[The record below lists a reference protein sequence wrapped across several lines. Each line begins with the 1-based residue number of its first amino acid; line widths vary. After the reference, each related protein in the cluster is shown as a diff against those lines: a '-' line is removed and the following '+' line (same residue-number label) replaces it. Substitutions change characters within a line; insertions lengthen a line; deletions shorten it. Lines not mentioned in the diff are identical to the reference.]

1 MDEVE
6 KIKYTKAFIDSLAEG
21 INPLNGEPIPEGD
34 LLNNVRISRC
44 MFYVSTLLDKL
55 CSGKGLTA
63 PKKKLK
69 NADKQPFS
77 ITDDCIRNFEYVNA
91 DVYASDIAN
100 KLNAL
105 IDADAIQ
112 KIKVSAITE
121 WLTNEGYLQLHD
133 SANGK
138 AYKKPTDA
146 GKELGISEEF
156 RSGNLG
162 GYFVLRYNIN
172 AQKYIV
178 EHANAIGKMSYKK
191 TENQG
196 SPWTDEQDAKL
207 KELFNDGLVVAEIAE
222 ELGRTPASTR
232 SRMVTLGLINDRHDI
247 V

>member
-1 MDEVE
+1 MDELE

-21 INPLNGEPIPEGD
+21 INPLNGEPIPEDD

-55 CSGKGLTA
+55 CSGKGLPT
-63 PKKKLK
+63 PQKKLK
-69 NADKQPFS
+69 NADKQPFF
-77 ITDDCIRNFEYVNA
+77 IDDDCIRNFEYPNT
-91 DVYASDIAN
+91 DVYASDITN

-105 IDADAIQ
+105 IDTNSMQ

-121 WLTNEGYLQLHD
+121 WLTNEGYLQLHG
-133 SANGK
+133 SANGNI
-138 AYKKPTDA
+138 YKKPTDS

-162 GYFVLRYNIN
+162 GYFVLRYNTN
-172 AQKYIV
+172 AQRYIV
-178 EHANAIGKMSYKK
+178 EHANAIGEMSYKK

-196 SPWTDEQDAKL
+196 TPWNAEQDAKL
-207 KELFNDGLVVAEIAE
+207 KELFSDGLVVAEIAK

-232 SRMVTLGLINDRHDI
+232 SRMVALGLINGRHDI